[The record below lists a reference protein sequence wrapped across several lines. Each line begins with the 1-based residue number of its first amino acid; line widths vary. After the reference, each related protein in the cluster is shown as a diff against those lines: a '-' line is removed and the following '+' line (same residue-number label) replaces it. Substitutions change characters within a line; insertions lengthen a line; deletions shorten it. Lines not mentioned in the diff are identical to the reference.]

1 MKCSRA
7 ENRTETVGGRTVR
20 VVTGSVR
27 QGEKDADEV
36 NDGEADAVLE
46 RLDQTE
52 GIRKTETIIY
62 FTQTSCFKELT

>member
-1 MKCSRA
+1 
-7 ENRTETVGGRTVR
+7 